1 MTTPPE
7 SADDCAQSVTN
18 DDIADEPIPK
28 LRDCPGHGMPS
39 GASFFGLPREAP
51 DDSLLVNGV
60 TCSAAAVD
68 VISVSLGAEQ
78 VLDTGNGLPKTRR
91 HG

>member
-7 SADDCAQSVTN
+7 SADGCAQSVTN

-28 LRDCPGHGMPS
+28 LRDCPGREMPS
-39 GASFFGLPREAP
+39 GASLFGLPREAP
-51 DDSLLVNGV
+51 DGPLLVGGV

-68 VISVSLGAEQ
+68 VISVSRGVKQ
-78 VLDTGNGLPKTRR
+78 VLDTGDGLPKTRR